1 MIGLRPT
8 PTTEQEP
15 ARLRIAMFSGNY
27 NYTRDGA
34 NRALNKLVGRLI
46 ERGAAVRVY
55 SPTSAR
61 PAFDPVGTLVSVPS
75 FAIPG
80 RPDFRMALGL
90 PRHVRDDIDR
100 FSPSLIHVSA
110 PDFLGT
116 GAQKY
121 AHKRGVPVVASYHT
135 RFESYFE
142 YYRMGFLR
150 AWARERQ
157 ARFYRSSRRVLAPN
171 SAIIGELQ
179 DMGLEQN
186 AIRLWGRGVDI
197 RKFNPRHRDL
207 GWRCANGFADPDVVV
222 TFLGR
227 LVLEKGIRLFA
238 SVIDMLV
245 SRGCKVR
252 PLVIGSGPAEGAFR
266 ALLPDALFIGHLDG
280 TALSAALASSDILL
294 HPSKTEAFGNVV
306 LEAMASGVAVVSPD
320 VPSASALITNRIDG
334 LLLGTG
340 ASDLASGVQWLVN
353 HPSARQAIG
362 QAATR
367 SAARYQWDAINDAAI
382 ASYLEITPRE
392 DCRTPIV
399 ANLEDEP
406 PETRDTVCA
415 AFSHQEVSKEN
426 RACL

>member
-1 MIGLRPT
+1 
-8 PTTEQEP
+8 
-15 ARLRIAMFSGNY
+15 
-27 NYTRDGA
+27 
-34 NRALNKLVGRLI
+34 
-46 ERGAAVRVY
+46 
-55 SPTSAR
+55 
-61 PAFDPVGTLVSVPS
+61 
-75 FAIPG
+75 
-80 RPDFRMALGL
+80 MALGV
-90 PRHVRDDIDR
+90 PRHVRDDLDR

-121 AHKRGVPVVASYHT
+121 AQKRGVPVVASYHT
-135 RFESYFE
+135 RFKSYFE

-179 DMGLEQN
+179 DMGLEQS
-186 AIRLWGRGVDI
+186 AIRLWSRGVDI
-197 RKFNPRHRDL
+197 RKFNPGHRDMA
-207 GWRCANGFADPDVVV
+207 WRRANGFADTDVVV

-245 SRGCKVR
+245 ARGCKVR

-266 ALLPDALFIGHLDG
+266 AGLPEASYMGHLDG
-280 TALSAALASSDILL
+280 TALSTALASSDILL

-306 LEAMASGVAVVSPD
+306 LESMASGVAVVSPD

-334 LLLGTG
+334 LLLGAG
-340 ASDLASGVQWLVN
+340 CSDLASGVQWLVD
-353 HPSARQAIG
+353 HPSARKNIG
-362 QAATR
+362 QAAAR

-382 ASYLEITPRE
+382 ASYLEIMPRE
-392 DCRTPIV
+392 DVRAPV
-399 ANLEDEP
+399 VVNLEDEP
-406 PETRDTVCA
+406 PDARDTVWA
-415 AFSHQEVSKEN
+415 SFSH
-426 RACL
+426 